1 MSIVRVSEC
10 DTHAMIVTRI
20 NVPVTWM
27 IFLIFGGTIIGICLN
42 SLIFLLCV
50 YCFRRFDC
58 CRLALY
64 FYVLNWNRN

>member
-42 SLIFLLCV
+42 SYF
-50 YCFRRFDC
+50 
-58 CRLALY
+58 LALCI
-64 FYVLNWNRN
+64 